1 MKSVYLLPLL
11 ALLAACGTPQERCIS
26 RNTKDLRIV
35 ENLIQEVEGNL
46 ARGYAVETYR
56 YTDDVWTRCHARD
69 KEGNIYSY
77 SCVKEIVRE
86 DTRPKAIDLKAE
98 AATLVGLRERQT
110 QLQVL
115 AKSVI
120 SQCQSLYPETP
131 KT

>member
-26 RNTKDLRIV
+26 RNTKDLRVV
-35 ENLIQEVEGNL
+35 ENLIQETEGNL
-46 ARGYAVETYR
+46 ARGYAIETYR
-56 YTDDVWTRCHARD
+56 YYDDVWSQCHARD

-77 SCVKEIVRE
+77 SCLKEIVRE
-86 DTRPKAIDLKAE
+86 DKRPKAIDLKAE
-98 AATLVGLRERQT
+98 AATLDGLRERQK
-110 QLQVL
+110 QLQVR

-120 SQCQSLYPETP
+120 SQCQALYPETP